1 LSDYQDPVFAVNP
14 ANSSQLPVP
23 FIDTVVQ
30 AINATKYILSE
41 PDTGVLQGYVDA
53 LGRDWSLAQVR
64 FSIGHSE
71 EAKGKV
77 SGIYRD
83 LLGREPGAGELQSYL
98 DALGRDWSL
107 AQVRYSIV
115 NL

>member
-1 LSDYQDPVFAVNP
+1 AKGKVIGIYRDVLGR
-14 ANSSQLPVP
+14 
-23 FIDTVVQ
+23 
-30 AINATKYILSE
+30 E
-41 PDTGVLQGYVDA
+41 PDGGGLQGWIDA
-53 LGRDWSLAQVR
+53 LERNFTLLQIRNA
-64 FSIGHSE
+64 FGHSE

-77 SGIYRD
+77 IGIYRD
-83 LLGREPGAGELQSYL
+83 VLGREPDAGELQSYL